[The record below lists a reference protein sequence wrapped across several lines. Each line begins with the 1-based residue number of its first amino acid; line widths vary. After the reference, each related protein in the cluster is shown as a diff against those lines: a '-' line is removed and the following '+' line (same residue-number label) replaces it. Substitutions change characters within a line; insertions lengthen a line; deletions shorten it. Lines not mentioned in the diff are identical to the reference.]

1 MRRRADASL
10 AAVLVAAVLCAGC
23 VSDTRPYEFVDA
35 RRETDEIAPWIDFET
50 ETGWRA
56 EAKAGGFAA
65 AERCDERQLFGKK
78 VLRLRYRGARDVRLR
93 PAEPLEIPAA
103 HEWFSAWIW
112 NDQSNYSQPKKE
124 SADYGIVLVDAQG
137 RETRMP
143 FRRNGYDKVM
153 GWMDWTWM
161 AKRFSPEELKVL
173 ETPRLRFDGFY
184 VSGVTDDEMRTAYF
198 DNLAFFTRDESRPLE
213 LAKVQAV
220 GVPTRSEGACPL
232 SKADG
237 SRNETAVADG
247 VTTFSYIGADGRLD
261 YFWRGT
267 PDTLEASWNGGA
279 RFRPC
284 RGAGAKTNPEA
295 ASYEARLDGKTLV
308 VDVQAPAGEEYV
320 SMGRPDG
327 ARILSRSAVGCL
339 ADGYEWEDSRSLVT
353 ALDDGTS
360 RFFTLTFGDWYV
372 SDASALTFH
381 ADAAGVTN
389 CAAVYRPKT
398 DGLRNPV
405 RERLYVTVSPDFVET
420 LPVIAN
426 PTSVWKKVTGSHA
439 WCAYASSADR
449 SFDKAF
455 WRNLHGL
462 GVRKVVIND
471 HECCMRDGGESFTFR
486 EKAAPGKGGDAGL
499 RDWTDFLVNELHY
512 RYGPYNNFTDF
523 APVNANWR
531 FDRAC
536 REPSESFYSC
546 GEVKH
551 CSGGLT
557 PAWMRNYGPKPQ
569 WAYEA
574 CRHYAPILE
583 EKFGFNTAYCDVH
596 TAVYPWIYC
605 DFDARCEGAGKFRT
619 VFNAY
624 CAILKEQKRNWNGPV
639 YSEGGCQYLY
649 AGHVDGNYA
658 QVRLNPDKD
667 PWIVDFDLR
676 RIHPLECDFG
686 MGNLDMFTATPKDPK
701 DPVLPEMLDRF
712 LAATL
717 AFGHAPY
724 LCVDAM
730 FSPRQHHGFGY
741 ALGSAKYDPVA
752 GLPLVLRSYFMVR
765 PAAER
770 YSLATAEEILYLGAD
785 GTWRDVSAAVLSGD
799 RKMNRIAVRYSD
811 GTCVVA
817 NGDRE
822 LRLKATAFGR
832 NLDLP
837 PTGYAVWTADGS
849 LEIESS
855 DRFGSRVDY
864 SASPEA
870 VFLDTRAAK
879 DPVVF
884 PRARGKGRAVRFRD
898 GDGWKTV
905 VLEGQVEF
913 EDEKRAF
920 GVPRPQDADFWWRA
934 LKSHE
939 YVRCLLPDTVD
950 LVLVGDSITAG
961 WGGAL
966 AGGWFKRLRQ
976 DYTVHNLGVGSDRC
990 EHILWRMENG
1000 ELDGYRAKAV
1010 MVLAGTNNLDEP
1022 VEDVIA
1028 SVSRLVATVKDRQP
1042 RAKVILVSVFP
1053 RYESATHP
1061 FRAWAKALNAGIRPL
1076 ADGERV
1082 RWLDFGDRFLAADGT
1097 LPKAMFPDGTHPN
1110 ADGYAIWYEE
1120 LSRVLAELIPEGGSA
1135 RQKAIPTAKCETEIV
1150 RRIASVGGPARDYAA
1165 DPAFVAK
1172 FREGAIAIAKRKMAE
1187 VDEGVRT
1194 HPTVVPTGR
1203 RLATG
1208 GQFGGFF
1215 LWDSAFSVL
1224 WARYLDEKEFPVH
1237 STLDNFYALATPS
1250 GFIPREYTPE
1260 GNPCWTEAHPISFS
1274 APLLSW
1280 AEVELF
1286 RMGKS
1291 DKARLARVYP
1301 FLKRHHEACRRS
1313 FRRDDGLYF
1322 GDQIGCGMDDLVR
1335 WPKDLK
1341 PGEKASGGIAFTKAA
1356 LGAKVQDWWTWL
1368 EEKKDDL
1375 SWNRQA
1381 GWIDL
1386 SCEVAFDC
1394 LNLAELAET
1403 VGRTDDAAAFRA
1415 EHASLVRVINEKCW
1429 DESRGFYFDV
1439 TDGGIVDRYMGCAY
1453 WALISKVATPARA
1466 KRMVEKLF
1474 DPRFFGRP
1482 VMVPSLA
1489 ACEPD
1494 YDPEKGYWRGAC
1506 WPPTTYMTILGL
1518 KSYGYV
1524 KEAEQVA
1531 RRFYNANAELFV
1543 RTGTIWEDISPEQ
1556 CHEPKARACR
1566 DFCGWSALA
1575 PIALPIEWNWTI

>member
-1 MRRRADASL
+1 MRRRTDASL
-10 AAVLVAAVLCAGC
+10 AAVLAAAVLCAGC

-56 EAKAGGFAA
+56 EATAGGFAA

-161 AKRFSPEELKVL
+161 AKRFSSEELKVL
-173 ETPRLRFDGFY
+173 ETPGLKFDGFY
-184 VSGVTDDEMRTAYF
+184 VSGVTNDEMRTACF

-213 LAKVQAV
+213 LAKVPAV
-220 GVPTRSEGACPL
+220 GVPTRPEGACPL
-232 SKADG
+232 SKAAG

-284 RGAGAKTNPEA
+284 RGAGAKTKPEA

-308 VDVQAPAGEEYV
+308 VDVRAPAGEEYV

-398 DGLRNPV
+398 DGSRNPV

-439 WCAYASSADR
+439 WCAYGSSADR
-449 SFDKAF
+449 NFDKAF

-471 HECCMRDGGESFTFR
+471 HECCMRDAGESFTFR

-536 REPSESFYSC
+536 RQPSEPFFSC

-583 EKFGFNTAYCDVH
+583 KKFGFNSAYCDVH
-596 TAVYPWIYC
+596 TAVYPWTYC

-624 CAILKEQKRNWNGPV
+624 CAILEEQKRNWNGPV
-639 YSEGGCQYLY
+639 YSEGGCQFLY

-724 LCVDAM
+724 LCVDTM
-730 FSPRQHHGFGY
+730 FSSRQHHGLGY
-741 ALGSAKYDPVA
+741 ALGCAKYDPET

-765 PAAER
+765 PASER
-770 YSLATAEEILYLGAD
+770 YSLATAEEIRYLGAD

-832 NLDLP
+832 KLDLP
-837 PTGYAVWTADGS
+837 PTGYAIWTADGS

-855 DRFGSRVDY
+855 DRFGARVDY

-884 PRARGKGRAVRFRD
+884 PRARGKGRAARFRD

-905 VLEGQVEF
+905 VLEGEVEF
-913 EDEKRAF
+913 
-920 GVPRPQDADFWWRA
+920 
-934 LKSHE
+934 
-939 YVRCLLPDTVD
+939 
-950 LVLVGDSITAG
+950 
-961 WGGAL
+961 
-966 AGGWFKRLRQ
+966 
-976 DYTVHNLGVGSDRC
+976 
-990 EHILWRMENG
+990 
-1000 ELDGYRAKAV
+1000 
-1010 MVLAGTNNLDEP
+1010 
-1022 VEDVIA
+1022 
-1028 SVSRLVATVKDRQP
+1028 
-1042 RAKVILVSVFP
+1042 
-1053 RYESATHP
+1053 
-1061 FRAWAKALNAGIRPL
+1061 
-1076 ADGERV
+1076 
-1082 RWLDFGDRFLAADGT
+1082 
-1097 LPKAMFPDGTHPN
+1097 
-1110 ADGYAIWYEE
+1110 
-1120 LSRVLAELIPEGGSA
+1120 
-1135 RQKAIPTAKCETEIV
+1135 
-1150 RRIASVGGPARDYAA
+1150 
-1165 DPAFVAK
+1165 
-1172 FREGAIAIAKRKMAE
+1172 
-1187 VDEGVRT
+1187 
-1194 HPTVVPTGR
+1194 
-1203 RLATG
+1203 
-1208 GQFGGFF
+1208 
-1215 LWDSAFSVL
+1215 
-1224 WARYLDEKEFPVH
+1224 
-1237 STLDNFYALATPS
+1237 
-1250 GFIPREYTPE
+1250 
-1260 GNPCWTEAHPISFS
+1260 
-1274 APLLSW
+1274 
-1280 AEVELF
+1280 
-1286 RMGKS
+1286 
-1291 DKARLARVYP
+1291 
-1301 FLKRHHEACRRS
+1301 
-1313 FRRDDGLYF
+1313 
-1322 GDQIGCGMDDLVR
+1322 
-1335 WPKDLK
+1335 
-1341 PGEKASGGIAFTKAA
+1341 
-1356 LGAKVQDWWTWL
+1356 
-1368 EEKKDDL
+1368 
-1375 SWNRQA
+1375 
-1381 GWIDL
+1381 
-1386 SCEVAFDC
+1386 
-1394 LNLAELAET
+1394 
-1403 VGRTDDAAAFRA
+1403 
-1415 EHASLVRVINEKCW
+1415 
-1429 DESRGFYFDV
+1429 
-1439 TDGGIVDRYMGCAY
+1439 
-1453 WALISKVATPARA
+1453 
-1466 KRMVEKLF
+1466 
-1474 DPRFFGRP
+1474 
-1482 VMVPSLA
+1482 
-1489 ACEPD
+1489 
-1494 YDPEKGYWRGAC
+1494 
-1506 WPPTTYMTILGL
+1506 
-1518 KSYGYV
+1518 
-1524 KEAEQVA
+1524 
-1531 RRFYNANAELFV
+1531 
-1543 RTGTIWEDISPEQ
+1543 
-1556 CHEPKARACR
+1556 
-1566 DFCGWSALA
+1566 
-1575 PIALPIEWNWTI
+1575 